1 MKPRRD
7 ITLGEMQDECKT
19 RKVCET
25 ANEKCSYYGVCAF
38 FHRIA
43 PSKINLTDYPRFTEA
58 QMAFWRGWYAI
69 GARFVK
75 RRFGTGCVDFSLT
88 TKDFCVS
95 YPSVLPNDIAI
106 QLEEGKAYDLAELL
120 GKDKE

>member
-1 MKPRRD
+1 MSDTKIKGLATLLRNGGNSYQDYRMFLLKPEEAKAYAD
-7 ITLGEMQDECKT
+7 LLD
-19 RKVCET
+19 
-25 ANEKCSYYGVCAF
+25 
-38 FHRIA
+38 
-43 PSKINLTDYPRFTEA
+43 PPPRFTEA

-69 GARFVK
+69 GAKFVK

-88 TKDFCVS
+88 TKDFCTS

-120 GKDKE
+120 GKDGAE